1 VALSNHVF
9 LIGSD
14 QHLRVG
20 SHVIQCQRSHSKL
33 TFIDASSSREET
45 RELCEDL
52 GVEFWDLD
60 GQPTVARVVEL
71 IQGRMTPLPD
81 VVTLIWLMPAWSI
94 GDLPELLSRARRPA
108 DLLMRFVRP
117 DLEDHSGDGPIPFSS
132 LEPVA
137 AVMTGQGLESLYQ
150 AGSEADHE
158 SLPDH
163 FTVRVTYVDAESN
176 TYRRES
182 VSKASDIAQMFYWM
196 IVSKHPLIVLGIP
209 GLIFFI
215 VGHEMAGSAL
225 LQFDVLDRVSFGVA
239 LVVAGITFLG
249 LFSMM
254 SALILY
260 VLGKQINRV
269 QISQPPMGD

>member
-1 VALSNHVF
+1 MALSNHVF

-108 DLLMRFVRP
+108 
-117 DLEDHSGDGPIPFSS
+117 
-132 LEPVA
+132 
-137 AVMTGQGLESLYQ
+137 
-150 AGSEADHE
+150 
-158 SLPDH
+158 
-163 FTVRVTYVDAESN
+163 
-176 TYRRES
+176 
-182 VSKASDIAQMFYWM
+182 
-196 IVSKHPLIVLGIP
+196 
-209 GLIFFI
+209 
-215 VGHEMAGSAL
+215 
-225 LQFDVLDRVSFGVA
+225 
-239 LVVAGITFLG
+239 
-249 LFSMM
+249 
-254 SALILY
+254 
-260 VLGKQINRV
+260 
-269 QISQPPMGD
+269 

>member
-1 VALSNHVF
+1 MALSNHVF
-9 LIGSD
+9 LIGAD
-14 QHLRVG
+14 QHLRIG
-20 SHVIQCQRSHSKL
+20 SHIIQCRRSHSKL
-33 TFIDASSSREET
+33 TVIDISTSDDT
-45 RELCEDL
+45 RVLCEDL
-52 GVEFWDLD
+52 GVECWDLD
-60 GQPTVARVVEL
+60 GQPTTTEVVEL
-71 IQGRMTPLPD
+71 INARIDPLPD
-81 VVTLIWLMPAWSI
+81 LITLIWLVPAWSI
-94 GDLPELLSRARRPA
+94 RDLPELLSRVRRPS
-108 DLLMRFVRP
+108 DLLMRFIRP
-117 DLEDHSGDGPIPFSS
+117 DPEDHPDDGPIPFSS

-137 AVMTGQGLESLYQ
+137 SMMTKDGFEALCQ
-150 AGSEADHE
+150 AGPTADHE
-158 SLPDH
+158 QLPDH
-163 FTVRVTYVDAESN
+163 LTVRVTYVDAESN

-196 IVSKHPLIVLGIP
+196 IASKHPLIVLGIP
-209 GLIFFI
+209 GLILFI

-269 QISQPPMGD
+269 QIGQPPVSD

>member
-1 VALSNHVF
+1 M
-9 LIGSD
+9 SD
-14 QHLRVG
+14 
-20 SHVIQCQRSHSKL
+20 
-33 TFIDASSSREET
+33 DT
-45 RELCEDL
+45 RNLCEDL
-52 GVEFWDLD
+52 GVECWSIDE
-60 GQPTVARVVEL
+60 QPTATEVVEL
-71 IQGRMTPLPD
+71 INDRMDSLPD
-81 VVTLIWLMPAWSI
+81 LITLIWLVPAWSI
-94 GDLPELLSRARRPA
+94 RNLPELLSRARRPS
-108 DLLMRFVRP
+108 DILMRFIRP
-117 DLEDHSGDGPIPFSS
+117 DAEDHHGDGPIPFSS

-137 AVMTGQGLESLYQ
+137 SVITKEGVEALCQ
-150 AGSEADHE
+150 AGPTADYE
-158 SLPDH
+158 RLPDH
-163 FTVRVTYVDAESN
+163 LTVRVTYVDAESN

-209 GLIFFI
+209 GLILFI

-269 QISQPPMGD
+269 QIGQPPVSD